1 MAEEMKLQVITPDKE
16 FFSGDVTM
24 VELNTA
30 DGQMGIYPHH
40 IPVTVV
46 VAPGVLKIHMG
57 SELKTAALLSG
68 FMQILP
74 DKVTILAES
83 CEWPEDIDGAR
94 ANEARIRAERR
105 LTGGS
110 AETDMARAGGPEPG
124 AGALIDDRQKI
135 AAHGQNRC
143 GQELDGSK

>member
-16 FFSGDVTM
+16 FFSGNVTM

-68 FMQILP
+68 FIQILP

-105 LTGGS
+105 LTEGS
-110 AETDMARAGGPEPG
+110 AETDMARAE
-124 AGALIDDRQKI
+124 AALSRALVRLSMTDQK
-135 AAHGQNRC
+135 
-143 GQELDGSK
+143 